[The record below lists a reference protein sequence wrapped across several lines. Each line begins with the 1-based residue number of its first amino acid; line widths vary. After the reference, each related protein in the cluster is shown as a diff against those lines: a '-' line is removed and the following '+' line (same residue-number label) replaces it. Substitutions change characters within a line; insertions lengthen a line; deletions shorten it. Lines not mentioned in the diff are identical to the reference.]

1 MVISVEKSQKHLT
14 VFKHSAGLWDFTEQ
28 IMALQG
34 DFLEM
39 RLNRMRVDA
48 VIVNF
53 KAETIDL
60 MKEKFCLFKHVKP
73 NIRETLK
80 KAAGIS
86 RKIMLILPK
95 HVEIDEIAL
104 LFKDFAEF
112 CKEKFFIFCIF
123 PCFLY
128 NFCLFTRETSQRWEI
143 PWKSSV

>member
-1 MVISVEKSQKHLT
+1 MIAVEKSQKHLT
-14 VFKHSAGLWDFTEQ
+14 VFKHSAGLWDFTDQ

-39 RLNRMRVDA
+39 KAMNMRVDA

-73 NIRETLK
+73 NIRETLR
-80 KAAGIS
+80 KAAAIS

-95 HVEIDEIAL
+95 HVEVDEIAL
-104 LFKDFAEF
+104 LFKDFGDH
-112 CKEKFFIFCIF
+112 CKEK
-123 PCFLY
+123 
-128 NFCLFTRETSQRWEI
+128 
-143 PWKSSV
+143 